1 MQKNASGDQ
10 RDLTRPI
17 DVTHRET
24 PGIDVPGFIMRIR
37 RICDL
42 SQRELAER
50 LGVDQSMVARMESS
64 RRRVDLWR
72 LTEILSLAGLRIAVV
87 DENGTEIAPVPHDV
101 LRDNAERRMPAHLD
115 VRPKSDPP
123 KSTLV
128 DTHPERATP
137 RAWYHHRTKRDRRR
151 AGRDAR
157 SIPDQP
163 TSRSIAE
170 AERERRAAR
179 RLAVQERIAMLADSA
194 GVTLATPSTL
204 PRSR

>member
-1 MQKNASGDQ
+1 M
-10 RDLTRPI
+10 TP
-17 DVTHRET
+17 RET
-24 PGIDVPGFIMRIR
+24 PGMDVPGFIMRVR

-50 LGVDQSMVARMESS
+50 LGVDQSLVARMESS

-72 LTEILSLAGLRIAVV
+72 FTEILSLAGLRIAVV
-87 DENGTEIAPVPHDV
+87 DEDGTEVAPVPHDV

-123 KSTLV
+123 RSTLV
-128 DTHPERATP
+128 DTHPEREAA

-163 TSRSIAE
+163 SSSSIAS
-170 AERERRAAR
+170 AERERREAR
-179 RLAVQERIAMLADSA
+179 RRAVQERIAMLPDPADI
-194 GVTLATPSTL
+194 TLAAPSAAPTH
-204 PRSR
+204 